1 MLLSPPYLCVACVRY
16 EPHWYWWE
24 CLEMVRRLVLVG
36 VMVLVSRGS
45 VSQLVIATAVCAVYL
60 LLQMQVA
67 PFESLAD
74 DFLATGCSF
83 ALLIFFACC
92 VMFKIATLTEVSDLR
107 ERMSIE
113 QRSDVRIHP
122 SIDTSRTALGSSR
135 TARGTSPT
143 ALGTSRTAPR
153 AV

>member
-1 MLLSPPYLCVACVRY
+1 VCAAAETTHAKRPWQCSRRLALTSDECV
-16 EPHWYWWE
+16 PFTQ

-36 VMVLVSRGS
+36 VMVLVLRGS

-67 PFESLAD
+67 PFKSLAD
-74 DFLATGCSF
+74 NFLATGCSF

-92 VMFKIATLTEVSDLR
+92 VMFKIATLTEVPDLR

-113 QRSDVRIHP
+113 QRSDVRICRSTP
-122 SIDTSRTALGSSR
+122 LALHL
-135 TARGTSPT
+135 APL
-143 ALGTSRTAPR
+143 ALCTWHLPHCT
-153 AV
+153 